1 MFDLRRR
8 EFITLLGGAAAAWP
22 LAAQAQQPTIPV
34 IGFIRNTTRDDSAD
48 LLKAM
53 HQGLRQ
59 TGYVEGRNV
68 TVEYR
73 FADNQLDRLPT
84 MAADL
89 VRRQVAVI
97 VTGGDASSFAAKAA
111 TTTIPVIF
119 STGFDPIEIGLV
131 TSLSRPGG
139 NVTGVS
145 FFSTL
150 GTAAK
155 RLDLLDQL
163 MPKDAI
169 IAYLRN
175 PNSPTGEPEFGEV
188 EHAAHSLGRQILILS
203 AGSERELEPALA
215 SLAQHRPVALLVSG
229 HSLFTGLRKRLV
241 VLTARQALPT
251 MHYLREFTATG
262 GLMSYGAS
270 VTDAYRQAGVYAA
283 RVLKGEK
290 PADLPVMQS
299 TKFELVINLKTAKAL
314 GLEIP
319 DKLLALADE
328 VIE

>member
-1 MFDLRRR
+1 MKRR
-8 EFITLLGGAAAAWP
+8 EFITLLGVTVIAWP

-53 HQGLRQ
+53 HQGLSQ
-59 TGYVEGRNV
+59 TGYVEGKNV

-175 PNSPTGEPEFGEV
+175 PNSPTGEPELGEV

-203 AGSERELEPALA
+203 AGSEPELEPALA

-270 VTDAYRQAGVYAA
+270 VTDAYRQAGIYAGEI
-283 RVLKGEK
+283 LKGAK
-290 PADLPVMQS
+290 PADLPVEQP
-299 TKFELVINLKTAKAL
+299 TKFELVINLKTAKTL
-314 GLEIP
+314 GLEVP
-319 DKLLALADE
+319 HSLLTRADE

>member
-1 MFDLRRR
+1 MKRRGL
-8 EFITLLGGAAAAWP
+8 ITLVSGTIIAWP
-22 LAAQAQQPTIPV
+22 LLAPAQRPAIPT

-59 TGYVEGRNV
+59 AGYVEGRNV
-68 TVEYR
+68 TIEYR

-84 MAADL
+84 MAAEL

-97 VTGGDASSFAAKAA
+97 VAGGDASSFAAKAA

-131 TSLSRPGG
+131 TSLSRPSG
-139 NVTGVS
+139 NITGVS
-145 FFSTL
+145 FYSTL

-175 PNSPTGEPEFGEV
+175 PNSPTGEPELGEV
-188 EHAAHSLGRQILILS
+188 ENAAHSLGRQTLILGV
-203 AGSERELEPALA
+203 GSERELEPALA
-215 SLAQHRPVALLVSG
+215 DLSQHRSVALLVSG
-229 HSLFTGLRKRLV
+229 HSLFTGLRRHLV
-241 VLTARQALPT
+241 VLTARHALPT

-270 VTDAYRQAGVYAA
+270 VTDAYRQAGIYAGEI
-283 RVLKGEK
+283 LKGAK
-290 PADLPVMQS
+290 PADLPIVLP
-299 TKFELVINLKTAKAL
+299 TKYEFVINLRTAKAF

>member
-1 MFDLRRR
+1 VKRRA
-8 EFITLLGGAAAAWP
+8 FITLLSGAAAAWSV
-22 LAAQAQQPTIPV
+22 AARGQQPTIPV

-68 TVEYR
+68 AVEYR

-84 MAADL
+84 MASDL

-97 VTGGDASSFAAKAA
+97 VTGGDASSFAAKTA
-111 TTTIPVIF
+111 TTTIPIIF

-175 PNSPTGEPEFGEV
+175 PNSPTGEPELGEV
-188 EHAAHSLGRQILILS
+188 ENAAHSLGRQILILS
-203 AGSERELEPALA
+203 VGSERELEPALA

-229 HSLFTGLRKRLV
+229 HSLFTGLRKLLV

-270 VTDAYRQAGVYAA
+270 VTDAYRQAGIYAGEI
-283 RVLKGEK
+283 LKGAK
-290 PADLPVMQS
+290 PADLPIVLP
-299 TKFELVINLKTAKAL
+299 TKYEFVINLKTAKAL

>member
-241 VLTARQALPT
+241 RPDGAPSAPHHALFARIHRDWRPDE
-251 MHYLREFTATG
+251 LRRERYRCLSPG
-262 GLMSYGAS
+262 GHI
-270 VTDAYRQAGVYAA
+270 RW
-283 RVLKGEK
+283 
-290 PADLPVMQS
+290 
-299 TKFELVINLKTAKAL
+299 
-314 GLEIP
+314 
-319 DKLLALADE
+319 
-328 VIE
+328 

>member
-1 MFDLRRR
+1 MRRR
-8 EFITLLGGAAAAWP
+8 EFITLLLGGAAPAWP

-53 HQGLRQ
+53 HQGLTQ

-68 TVEYR
+68 AVEYR

-89 VRRQVAVI
+89 VRREVAVI

-111 TTTIPVIF
+111 TTTIPIVF
-119 STGFDPIEIGLV
+119 ATGFDPIEIGLV

-139 NVTGVS
+139 NITGVS

-150 GTAAK
+150 GTVAK

-175 PNSPTGEPEFGEV
+175 PNSPTGEPELGEV
-188 EHAAHSLGRQILILS
+188 EHAAHSLGRQILTLNV
-203 AGSERELEPALA
+203 GSERELEPALA
-215 SLAQHRPVALLVSG
+215 RRGTRRALCRDRG
-229 HSLFTGLRKRLV
+229 
-241 VLTARQALPT
+241 
-251 MHYLREFTATG
+251 
-262 GLMSYGAS
+262 
-270 VTDAYRQAGVYAA
+270 
-283 RVLKGEK
+283 RVC
-290 PADLPVMQS
+290 PA
-299 TKFELVINLKTAKAL
+299 EA
-314 GLEIP
+314 
-319 DKLLALADE
+319 
-328 VIE
+328 

>member
-1 MFDLRRR
+1 VKRRS
-8 EFITLLGGAAAAWP
+8 FITMLGGAAMWP
-22 LAAQAQQPTIPV
+22 LAARAQQPAMPV
-34 IGFIRNTTRDDSAD
+34 IGFMRNTTRDDSAD

-68 TVEYR
+68 AVEYR

-97 VTGGDASSFAAKAA
+97 VAGGDASSFAAKAA
-111 TTTIPVIF
+111 TIAIPVIF

-175 PNSPTGEPEFGEV
+175 PNSPTGEPELGEV
-188 EHAAHSLGRQILILS
+188 ENAAHSLGRQILIVS
-203 AGSERELEPALA
+203 VGSERELEPALA
-215 SLAQHRPVALLVSG
+215 GLSQYRSVALLVSG
-229 HSLFTGLRKRLV
+229 HSLFTGLRGRLV
-241 VLTARQALPT
+241 VLTARQTLPT
-251 MHYLREFTATG
+251 MHSVREFTATG

-270 VTDAYRQAGVYAA
+270 VTDAYRQAGVYAGEI
-283 RVLKGEK
+283 LKGAK
-290 PADLPVMQS
+290 PADLPIVLP
-299 TKFELVINLKTAKAL
+299 TKYEFVINLKTAKAF

-319 DKLLALADE
+319 DKLLAVADE

>member
-1 MFDLRRR
+1 MKRRD
-8 EFITLLGGAAAAWP
+8 FIILLSGAAGGVSVGAAG
-22 LAAQAQQPTIPV
+22 QQPTIPV

-68 TVEYR
+68 AVEYR

-84 MAADL
+84 MASDL
-89 VRRQVAVI
+89 VRRQVALI
-97 VTGGDASSFAAKAA
+97 VTGRDALSFSAKKE
-111 TTTIPVIF
+111 TTTIPIIF

-155 RLDLLDQL
+155 RLDLLDHL

-175 PNSPTGEPEFGEV
+175 PNSPTGEPELGEV
-188 EHAAHSLGRQILILS
+188 ENAAHSLGRQILILS
-203 AGSERELEPALA
+203 VGSERELESALA

-229 HSLFTGLRKRLV
+229 HSLFTGLRKLLV

-251 MHYLREFTATG
+251 THYLREFTATG

-270 VTDAYRQAGVYAA
+270 VTDAYRQAGIYAGEI
-283 RVLKGEK
+283 LKGAK
-290 PADLPVMQS
+290 PADLPIVLP
-299 TKFELVINLKTAKAL
+299 TKYEFVINLRTAKAF

-319 DKLLALADE
+319 DKLLTLADE

>member
-1 MFDLRRR
+1 MKRR
-8 EFITLLGGAAAAWP
+8 EFIALLGGTIVAWP
-22 LAAQAQQPTIPV
+22 FAAQARQPTMPV

-68 TVEYR
+68 AVEYR

-111 TTTIPVIF
+111 TATIPVIF
-119 STGFDPIEIGLV
+119 STGFDPTEIGLV

-150 GTAAK
+150 GTAVK

-175 PNSPTGEPEFGEV
+175 PNSPTGEPELGEV
-188 EHAAHSLGRQILILS
+188 ERAARSLGRRILVVS

-215 SLAQHRPVALLVSG
+215 SLAQYRPVALLVSG
-229 HSLFTGLRKRLV
+229 HSLFTGLRKSLV

-270 VTDAYRQAGVYAA
+270 VTDAYRQAGVYAGEI
-283 RVLKGEK
+283 LKGAK
-290 PADLPVMQS
+290 PGDLPIVLP
-299 TKFELVINLKTAKAL
+299 TKYEFVINLNTAKAF

>member
-1 MFDLRRR
+1 MKRR
-8 EFITLLGGAAAAWP
+8 EFITLLGSMTVAWP
-22 LAAQAQQPTIPV
+22 LVARSQQPTIPV

-53 HQGLRQ
+53 HLGLRQ
-59 TGYVEGRNV
+59 TGSVEGRNV

-84 MAADL
+84 MASDL

-111 TTTIPVIF
+111 TATIPIIF

-175 PNSPTGEPEFGEV
+175 PNSPTGEPELGEV
-188 EHAAHSLGRQILILS
+188 ENAAHSLGRQILILS
-203 AGSERELEPALA
+203 VGSERELESALA

-229 HSLFTGLRKRLV
+229 HSLFTGLRKLLV
-241 VLTARQALPT
+241 VLAARQALPT

-270 VTDAYRQAGVYAA
+270 VTDAYRQAGIYAGEI
-283 RVLKGEK
+283 LKGAK
-290 PADLPVMQS
+290 PADLPVEQAV
-299 TKFELVINLKTAKAL
+299 KVELVVNLKTAKTL
-314 GLEIP
+314 GLDVP
-319 DKLLALADE
+319 TTLLLRANE

>member
-1 MFDLRRR
+1 VKRRA
-8 EFITLLGGAAAAWP
+8 FITLLSGAAAAWSV
-22 LAAQAQQPTIPV
+22 AARGQQPTIPV

-68 TVEYR
+68 AVEYR

-84 MAADL
+84 MASDL

-97 VTGGDASSFAAKAA
+97 VTGGDASSFAAKTA
-111 TTTIPVIF
+111 TTTIPIIF

-175 PNSPTGEPEFGEV
+175 PNSPTGEPELGEV
-188 EHAAHSLGRQILILS
+188 ENAAHSLGRQTLILS
-203 AGSERELEPALA
+203 VGSERELEPALA

-229 HSLFTGLRKRLV
+229 HSLFTGLRKLLV

-270 VTDAYRQAGVYAA
+270 VTDAYRQAGIYAGEI
-283 RVLKGEK
+283 LKGAK
-290 PADLPVMQS
+290 PADLPIMLP
-299 TKFELVINLKTAKAL
+299 TKYEFVINLKTARAI

>member
-1 MFDLRRR
+1 MKRR
-8 EFITLLGGAAAAWP
+8 EFISLIGGAAAAWP
-22 LAAQAQQPTIPV
+22 LAARAQQPAMPV

-53 HQGLRQ
+53 HQGLTQ

-68 TVEYR
+68 AVEYR

-97 VTGGDASSFAAKAA
+97 VAGGDASSFAAKAA
-111 TTTIPVIF
+111 TTTIPIIF

-175 PNSPTGEPEFGEV
+175 PNSPTGEPELGEV
-188 EHAAHSLGRQILILS
+188 ENAAHSLGRQILILS
-203 AGSERELEPALA
+203 VGSERELEPTLA
-215 SLAQHRPVALLVSG
+215 SLAQHRSVALLVSG

-270 VTDAYRQAGVYAA
+270 VTDAYRQAGIYAG
-283 RVLKGEK
+283 RILKGEK
-290 PADLPVMQS
+290 PGDLPVMLP
-299 TKFELVINLKTAKAL
+299 TKFELVINVKTAKAL

-319 DKLLALADE
+319 DRLLALADE

>member
-1 MFDLRRR
+1 MASHIRRR
-8 EFITLLGGAAAAWP
+8 EFIFILGGAAAAWP
-22 LAAQAQQPTIPV
+22 LAARAQQSAMPV

-68 TVEYR
+68 AVEYR

-111 TTTIPVIF
+111 TTTIPLIF

-131 TSLSRPGG
+131 TSLNRPGG
-139 NVTGVS
+139 NITGVS
-145 FFSTL
+145 FYSTL
-150 GTAAK
+150 GTAVK

-175 PNSPTGEPEFGEV
+175 PNSSTGEPELREV
-188 EHAAHSLGRQILILS
+188 ENAARSLGRQILLLS
-203 AGSERELEPALA
+203 VGSERELEPALA
-215 SLAQHRPVALLVSG
+215 GLSRHRSVALLVSG
-229 HSLFTGLRKRLV
+229 
-241 VLTARQALPT
+241 
-251 MHYLREFTATG
+251 
-262 GLMSYGAS
+262 
-270 VTDAYRQAGVYAA
+270 D
-283 RVLKGEK
+283 
-290 PADLPVMQS
+290 
-299 TKFELVINLKTAKAL
+299 
-314 GLEIP
+314 
-319 DKLLALADE
+319 
-328 VIE
+328 

>member
-1 MFDLRRR
+1 
-8 EFITLLGGAAAAWP
+8 
-22 LAAQAQQPTIPV
+22 
-34 IGFIRNTTRDDSAD
+34 
-48 LLKAM
+48 
-53 HQGLRQ
+53 
-59 TGYVEGRNV
+59 
-68 TVEYR
+68 
-73 FADNQLDRLPT
+73 

-175 PNSPTGEPEFGEV
+175 PNTRGEPELGEV
-188 EHAAHSLGRQILILS
+188 EHTAHSLGRQILTLS
-203 AGSERELEPALA
+203 AGSERELEPSLA

-229 HSLFTGLRKRLV
+229 DSLFTGLRTRLV
-241 VLTARQALPT
+241 VLTARQAVPT

-270 VTDAYRQAGVYAA
+270 ITDAYRQAGIYAGEI
-283 RVLKGEK
+283 LKGAK
-290 PADLPVMQS
+290 PADLPVVLP
-299 TKFELVINLKTAKAL
+299 TKYEFVINLKTAKAL
-314 GLEIP
+314 GLQIP